1 MNEWIH
7 AENSAS
13 LFYSHVV
20 QSPKPEVGATH
31 FKARSFHI
39 KEHSRQSPTDMST
52 DKPDPDSPS
61 LKLFNQVVPVSVKLT
76 IKISYHSEVS
86 LFCFILFG
94 SIDL

>member
-20 QSPKPEVGATH
+20 QRATH

-61 LKLFNQVVPVSVKLT
+61 LKLFKQVVPVSVKLT
-76 IKISYHSEVS
+76 IKINYHSEVS